1 MNKSLLFTALLLST
15 AVNAKDLGTWGDLYP
30 IHEPDLLDTI
40 RSRLGDMQASGEL
53 AEQQENFKQDVIA
66 NSLRPA
72 PVAGLAIAHED
83 RTWFVDPTFILGR
96 DIADQNGRVFAHLG
110 QHVNPL
116 DNVPFKQTLY
126 FIDADDKRQV
136 AWMKKQMPD
145 TELVKVILVKGN
157 IRDASDALNTR
168 VYFDQQ
174 GALTSRFN
182 LKAVPARV
190 TAAAD
195 GRRLQVEEFGIA
207 EVTP

>member
-1 MNKSLLFTALLLST
+1 MNKSLLFTAFLLST

-53 AEQQENFKQDVIA
+53 AEHQDNFKQDVIA
-66 NSLRPA
+66 NSLRPT
-72 PVAGLAIAHED
+72 PVVGLAIARED
-83 RTWFVDPTFILGR
+83 RNWVVDPTFVLDR
-96 DIADQNGRVFAHLG
+96 DIADQTGRVFAHRG
-110 QHVNPL
+110 QRVNPL
-116 DNVPFKQTLY
+116 DNVPFKQALY

-136 AWMKKQMPD
+136 AWMKMQKPD

-157 IRDASDALNTR
+157 IRDAADALNTR

-195 GRRLQVEEFGIA
+195 GRRLQVDEFGIA